1 MKAAALAAL
10 LFCTVAHAN
19 DDPAAAFRD
28 AQGDI
33 DALERLGA
41 ARPVTPWTDDAWLE
55 ASRLAERN
63 NDLSRA
69 KRDLEQAIAIGSDPV
84 LVQRAQGDLARI
96 TGLVDWTAVTA
107 KHERLLPTINNA
119 GDPRDALA
127 KLEKLAVDHPRYPRI
142 AMLMVQIA
150 TAWEREGDS
159 DRALDWI
166 KKAERAATTRTDHLR
181 ISIDVVRML
190 IRAGQYDEVEA
201 RLAKL
206 DASRGQVATLRESLA
221 DARVRRNVRW
231 VMWAVLVVLTALAAW
246 TLRGRHRRL
255 LRPPTEVLYM
265 LPIGLV
271 LALVAATGNPLVAAA
286 IRWILAAGIAI
297 AWISGSIEAK
307 RRWLV
312 VALAI
317 VAVAA
322 ATYIAIDRGPLVDL
336 LRETWREL

>member
-1 MKAAALAAL
+1 MKRAALAAL
-10 LFCTVAHAN
+10 LYCSLAHA
-19 DDPAAAFRD
+19 DDPATAFD
-28 AQGDI
+28 KAQGDI

-41 ARPVTPWTDDAWLE
+41 ARPITPWTDDAWLE
-55 ASRLAERN
+55 ASRLAERS

-69 KRDLEQAIAIGSDPV
+69 KRDLEHAIAVSTDAV
-84 LVQRAQGDLARI
+84 LIQRAQGDLARI
-96 TGLVDWTAVTA
+96 TGFVDWTAVTA
-107 KHERLLPTINNA
+107 EHERLLPTINNA

-127 KLEKLAVDHPRYPRI
+127 KLERLATDHPRYPRV

-159 DRALDWI
+159 DRALEWI
-166 KKAERAATTRTDHLR
+166 TKAERAATTRTDRLR
-181 ISIDVVRML
+181 VSTDVVRML
-190 IRAGQYDEVEA
+190 IRAGRYDEAEA

-206 DASRGQVATLRESLA
+206 DGSPGLVEALREALA
-221 DARVRRNVRW
+221 DARTRRNVRW
-231 VMWAVLVVLTALAAW
+231 LMWAVLGALAALAAW
-246 TLRGRHRRL
+246 TLRGRYRRL

-271 LALVAATGNPLVAAA
+271 LALVAATGNPLVATA

-297 AWISGSIEAK
+297 AWVSGSIEAK

-317 VAVAA
+317 LAAAA

>member
-1 MKAAALAAL
+1 MKRAALAAL
-10 LFCTVAHAN
+10 LYGSVAHA
-19 DDPAAAFRD
+19 DPASDFRD
-28 AQGDI
+28 AQGNI

-41 ARPVTPWTDDAWLE
+41 ERPITPWTDDAWLE
-55 ASRLAERN
+55 AARLAERN

-69 KRDLEQAIAIGSDPV
+69 KRDLEQAIAIATDPV

-96 TGLVDWTAVTA
+96 TGLVDWTAVSA
-107 KHERLLPTINNA
+107 EHERLLPTINNA
-119 GDPRDALA
+119 GDPRAALT
-127 KLEKLAVDHPRYPRI
+127 KLEKLAVDNPRYPRV

-166 KKAERAATTRTDHLR
+166 TKAEAAATTRTDRIR
-181 ISIDVVRML
+181 ISTDVVRML
-190 IRAGQYDEVEA
+190 IRAGHYDEAEA
-201 RLAKL
+201 KLAKL
-206 DASRGQVATLRESLA
+206 DASPGLVATLRESLD
-221 DARVRRNVRW
+221 DARTRRTLRW
-231 VMWAVLVVLTALAAW
+231 VMWGVLAVLAALAAR
-246 TLRGRHRRL
+246 TLRGRYRKL
-255 LRPPTEVLYM
+255 LRPPSEVLYM

-307 RRWLV
+307 RRWLT
-312 VALAI
+312 VALSM
-317 VAVAA
+317 VAVGAA
-322 ATYIAIDRGPLVDL
+322 AYIAIDRGPLVEL